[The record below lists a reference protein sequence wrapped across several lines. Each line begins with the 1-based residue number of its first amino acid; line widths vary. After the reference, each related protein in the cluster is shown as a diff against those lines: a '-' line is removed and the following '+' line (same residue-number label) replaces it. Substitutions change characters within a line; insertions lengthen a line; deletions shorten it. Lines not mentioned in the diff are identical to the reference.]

1 MTKTGMSSS
10 ELCDGKEK
18 LVHDLDLGP
27 EASDAWKEYVPP
39 EPKPSR
45 PSKKALKEQVVK
57 LVPLE
62 VHPGVFD
69 LDLWGRRILV
79 LQVKAEEVTEGGI
92 HVPPTARRPMAAGY
106 ILNIGPDVGAPI
118 MTDKHG
124 LPPHLRED
132 PYLIIGKKAI
142 FGDYVGHDLHFRNYV
157 GQRFETEY
165 MVMTEYDIWAIEETD
180 SASASNR

>member
-1 MTKTGMSSS
+1 MSSNES
-10 ELCDGKEK
+10 FEGKDTVGFDVTEEFK
-18 LVHDLDLGP
+18 AATEGSPWAMQHDRPTPG
-27 EASDAWKEYVPP
+27 
-39 EPKPSR
+39 R
-45 PSKKALKEQVVK
+45 PSKKALQEQVAK
-57 LVPLE
+57 LVPME

-124 LPPHLRED
+124 LPSGID
-132 PYLIIGKKAI
+132 PWSIIGKKAI
-142 FGDYVGHDLHFRNYV
+142 FGDYCGHDLHFRNYV

-180 SASASNR
+180 ENASATSGP